1 MQVKTCKKTL
11 EIKVSLDFF
20 YFVLIPVILHF
31 LPFFRR
37 GLENLSN
44 SSVFLKSRPALNEPS
59 LYSLY
64 TFLQEPK
71 NNSRKPLALSSII
84 IFAIVEIPHF
94 DQYMPRHFILYV
106 IFLCC
111 DSMIP
116 IPRFERFL
124 R

>member
-44 SSVFLKSRPALNEPS
+44 SSVFLKSRPALMN
-59 LYSLY
+59 LLY
-64 TFLQEPK
+64 T
-71 NNSRKPLALSSII
+71 
-84 IFAIVEIPHF
+84 
-94 DQYMPRHFILYV
+94 
-106 IFLCC
+106 
-111 DSMIP
+111 
-116 IPRFERFL
+116 
-124 R
+124 